1 MNQRMLGRTG
11 LAVSE
16 VSMGGAF
23 ITAERAQGIAAVRY
37 AFQEAGLNYVD
48 TAAGYGNSEEVLGE
62 ALEGVT
68 ADYFLSTKLGARPQ
82 PFDPRDKAAL
92 RASVEES
99 LRLLKRD
106 HIEILMIHEPD
117 RPEQYDWWTDWDHF
131 YGPVTELLAEL
142 KQEGVIRFTGL
153 GGTTP
158 YIMPNIMDTGEY
170 DVVLTAFNYS
180 MLWQEARWEVFPAAK
195 RNNMGLIVG
204 SPLQQ
209 GWLSRRFD
217 EEINHGAPWLSLP
230 RRRQFQALYAL
241 VEEIGMPLPELAQRF
256 VLSNPEI
263 STMLIGARSVEE
275 VKLGV
280 AAAEKG
286 PLPTELLD
294 RVQEIADMVPF
305 RPFEEPFGCQLGRP
319 EYRGPGMA
327 C

>member
-62 ALEGVT
+62 PLEGVT

-99 LRLLKRD
+99 LRLLTATTRD
-106 HIEILMIHEPD
+106 PVIHERTVPSSMTGG
-117 RPEQYDWWTDWDHF
+117 RT
-131 YGPVTELLAEL
+131 GPLLRTVITPAER
-142 KQEGVIRFTGL
+142 GCIRF
-153 GGTTP
+153 P
-158 YIMPNIMDTGEY
+158 VSYIMPNIMDTGEY

-241 VEEIGMPLPELAQRF
+241 VDEIGMPLPELAQRF

>member
-1 MNQRMLGRTG
+1 
-11 LAVSE
+11 
-16 VSMGGAF
+16 
-23 ITAERAQGIAAVRY
+23 
-37 AFQEAGLNYVD
+37 
-48 TAAGYGNSEEVLGE
+48 
-62 ALEGVT
+62 
-68 ADYFLSTKLGARPQ
+68 
-82 PFDPRDKAAL
+82 
-92 RASVEES
+92 
-99 LRLLKRD
+99 
-106 HIEILMIHEPD
+106 
-117 RPEQYDWWTDWDHF
+117 
-131 YGPVTELLAEL
+131 
-142 KQEGVIRFTGL
+142 
-153 GGTTP
+153 
-158 YIMPNIMDTGEY
+158 MPNIMDTGEY

-241 VEEIGMPLPELAQRF
+241 VDEIGMPLPELAQRF